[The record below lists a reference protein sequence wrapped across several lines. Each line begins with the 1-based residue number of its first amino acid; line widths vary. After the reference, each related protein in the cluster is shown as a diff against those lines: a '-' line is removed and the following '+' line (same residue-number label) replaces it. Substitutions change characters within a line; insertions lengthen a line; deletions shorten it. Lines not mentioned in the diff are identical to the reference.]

1 MRKLLPVTFIAATVL
16 PLAAALHQT
25 AIAMP
30 FATGAAA
37 IGTPQ
42 AADPAPVQNAR
53 LVCGWWWGHFECA
66 RICPAAYHRHW
77 HHHYRYYCEPVV
89 LGLPWV

>member
-1 MRKLLPVTFIAATVL
+1 MRKALPVTLIAATVL
-16 PLAAALHQT
+16 VSAAALHQT

-30 FATGAAA
+30 LGAAA

-42 AADPAPVQNAR
+42 ASDPGPVQDAR

-66 RICPAAYHRHW
+66 RICPAAYHRYR
-77 HHHYRYYCEPVV
+77 HHHYYYPCEPVV
-89 LGLPWV
+89 LGLPWI